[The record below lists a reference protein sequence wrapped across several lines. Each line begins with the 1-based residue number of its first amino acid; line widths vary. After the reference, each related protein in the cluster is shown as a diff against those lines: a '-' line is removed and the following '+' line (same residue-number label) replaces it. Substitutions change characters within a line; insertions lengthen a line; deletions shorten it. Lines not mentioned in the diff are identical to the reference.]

1 LGEGL
6 VRTTALDVVMD
17 LLLFVPEP
25 GFQTFERLHGSTADV
40 AEDIKTSIRK
50 REERLSGIL
59 EDQREQEKDRVLALS
74 SLELAT
80 VERSRIVSVARV
92 VLARGDEG
100 PDLVKACRE
109 TLAERN
115 A

>member
-1 LGEGL
+1 
-6 VRTTALDVVMD
+6 M
-17 LLLFVPEP
+17 
-25 GFQTFERLHGSTADV
+25 GSTADV
-40 AEDIKTSIRK
+40 TEDIKTPIRQ
-50 REERLSGIL
+50 RERRLSAIL
-59 EDQREQEKDRVLALS
+59 EDWRAQEKDRVLALS
-74 SLELAT
+74 ILELVT
-80 VERSRIVSVARV
+80 FERSRIVSVARI